1 MFQNNVF
8 MGREAKKA
16 KVNGHENM
24 LIKGKYTI
32 RMDKTLLIHG

>member
-24 LIKGKYTI
+24 FIKGKYTI